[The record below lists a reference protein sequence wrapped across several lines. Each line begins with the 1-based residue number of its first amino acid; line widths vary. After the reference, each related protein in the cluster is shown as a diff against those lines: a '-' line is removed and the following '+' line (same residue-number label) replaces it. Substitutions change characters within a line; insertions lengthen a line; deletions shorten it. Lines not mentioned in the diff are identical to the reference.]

1 MMWQHMPSVKVKGR
15 PGFKAGVVVCPGGGK
30 EGMVLASW
38 REVCCLSNRGFLS
51 EQKLGCAEVKELGKA
66 LNMWGRP
73 GLARMS
79 VKEIINP

>member
-1 MMWQHMPSVKVKGR
+1 MMWQYVVSVKANSR
-15 PGFKAGVVVCPGGGK
+15 PGFKVGVVFCPEGRK
-30 EGMVLASW
+30 EGMALASW
-38 REVCCLSNRGFLS
+38 IEVCCLSNRGFLS

-73 GLARMS
+73 GLARIS